1 VKTTELTWA
10 DRTRLE
16 GRTEA
21 ILVVLRDK
29 FGAVP
34 PELTQRIYLTTD
46 PADLDA
52 LLLRAVHATT
62 LADL

>member
-1 VKTTELTWA
+1 
-10 DRTRLE
+10 
-16 GRTEA
+16 
-21 ILVVLRDK
+21 VVLRDK

-34 PELTQRIYLTTD
+34 PDLTQRIHRTTD

>member
-10 DRTRLE
+10 DRTRTE

-34 PELTQRIYLTTD
+34 PDLTQRIRRTTD

-52 LLLRAVHATT
+52 LLIHAVHATT
-62 LADL
+62 LADF